1 MSSILTLGSIAIGMT
16 ISSSGKGVIRVGP
29 VPSRTLSSREGCS
42 KQRQGNGRRAP
53 GARKAAAAEA
63 AESRGW
69 TYKPERALMKLV
81 LGAPTPVR
89 LSYPL
94 VSRSGC

>member
-29 VPSRTLSSREGCS
+29 VPSRTLSSREPAAS
-42 KQRQGNGRRAP
+42 STQNGRRAP
-53 GARKAAAAEA
+53 GARKAAAAGR
-63 AESRGW
+63 ESRGW
-69 TYKPERALMKLV
+69 PRAREGLDEA
-81 LGAPTPVR
+81 GARCTDPVR